1 MTHKRTLVL
10 NCLVF
15 GRYFR
20 NTFLDHL
27 LESLICANI
36 IEFATEFKV
45 IFIVSSPQ
53 EEQDVIQNH
62 PNFIFLAKY
71 ITFEFQ
77 PLSLEQVRS
86 KDLYRNSKLM
96 KTAHKYASN
105 RAENLNSLL
114 GILVP
119 DMVVSEGYFLNIK
132 NSLESNVAL
141 LLAPAL
147 RMTYL
152 DQFLTF
158 QQNNKNTGYKS
169 SNLVKNALHNLHS
182 ETESFIFS
190 NDNFLKYQNYQ
201 TPTAALFKHKM
212 ASDSFVGFGMSWF
225 IVYIDFSKLSKKT
238 KKRIQKALSQHTLD
252 AYVIDSIYKQNDAL
266 IDLVVDSDQIFV
278 LSWDKSKAFERKREI
293 NLDIQINAKQKC
305 SFIELGLVSGLYD
318 TFKIENFNKPF
329 FWNGGKNST
338 DFNVSNYEI
347 DIEFQQKFLARRTNF
362 FKPGLFVYLKKLSE
376 VSNFGKISTNKMKY
390 HADNSTNR
398 INNTSKMKFISRVII
413 YFFTFRLTM
422 RNPLNQPLGGRI
434 LAIARLGTYYF
445 FIWKSAR
452 QKAVEKN

>member
-1 MTHKRTLVL
+1 MTHKRTFVL

-86 KDLYRNSKLM
+86 KDLYRNSILM

-152 DQFLTF
+152 DQFLT
-158 QQNNKNTGYKS
+158 
-169 SNLVKNALHNLHS
+169 V
-182 ETESFIFS
+182 
-190 NDNFLKYQNYQ
+190 YQHY
-201 TPTAALFKHKM
+201 
-212 ASDSFVGFGMSWF
+212 
-225 IVYIDFSKLSKKT
+225 
-238 KKRIQKALSQHTLD
+238 R
-252 AYVIDSIYKQNDAL
+252 
-266 IDLVVDSDQIFV
+266 
-278 LSWDKSKAFERKREI
+278 
-293 NLDIQINAKQKC
+293 
-305 SFIELGLVSGLYD
+305 
-318 TFKIENFNKPF
+318 
-329 FWNGGKNST
+329 
-338 DFNVSNYEI
+338 
-347 DIEFQQKFLARRTNF
+347 
-362 FKPGLFVYLKKLSE
+362 
-376 VSNFGKISTNKMKY
+376 
-390 HADNSTNR
+390 
-398 INNTSKMKFISRVII
+398 
-413 YFFTFRLTM
+413 
-422 RNPLNQPLGGRI
+422 
-434 LAIARLGTYYF
+434 
-445 FIWKSAR
+445 
-452 QKAVEKN
+452 